1 MIEVKL
7 TEQELDYIKLKLE
20 EVLDGGMEIENYDED
35 YQKMIEDLYS
45 KLVCLNFNKLMG
57 IEKDKMEM
65 YKPLIDGLEREFKNS
80 PKHVQD
86 YMANNW
92 KDCMEDL
99 VMDFDDNIFNK
110 YSNNA

>member
-20 EVLDGGMEIENYDED
+20 EVLDDGKNYMN
-35 YQKMIEDLYS
+35 KSIIEDLYS

-57 IEKDKMEM
+57 VKKDKLEV
-65 YKPLIDGLEREFKNS
+65 YEVLIDGLEREFKNS
-80 PKHVQD
+80 PKSVQD

-92 KDCMEDL
+92 KECMEDL
-99 VMDFDDNIFNK
+99 VRDFDDNIFNK
-110 YSNNA
+110 YSNNV

>member
-7 TEQELDYIKLKLE
+7 TEQELDYIKLRLE
-20 EVLDGGMEIENYDED
+20 QDLDDIDEVSNDELFIE
-35 YQKMIEDLYS
+35 MIKDLYS

-57 IEKDKMEM
+57 VKKDKMEM
-65 YKPLIDGLEREFKNS
+65 YKDLIVGLEREFKNS

-99 VMDFDDNIFNK
+99 VRDFEDNIFNN

>member
-7 TEQELDYIKLKLE
+7 TEHELDYIKLRLE
-20 EVLDGGMEIENYDED
+20 EVLDGVNETDYDEK

-45 KLVCLNFNKLMG
+45 KLVYLNFNKLMG
-57 IEKDKMEM
+57 IKKDKLET
-65 YKPLIDGLEREFKNS
+65 YEVLIDGLEREFKNS
-80 PKHVQD
+80 PKSVQD

-99 VMDFDDNIFNK
+99 VRDFDDNIFNN
-110 YSNNA
+110 YSNKV

>member
-7 TEQELDYIKLKLE
+7 TEQELDYIKLRLE
-20 EVLDGGMEIENYDED
+20 QDLDGVNETDYDEE

-57 IEKDKMEM
+57 IKKDKLET
-65 YKPLIDGLEREFKNS
+65 YEVLIDGLEREYNLATKE
-80 PKHVQD
+80 VQD

-92 KDCMEDL
+92 KECMEDL
-99 VMDFDDNIFNK
+99 ILDFDDNIFNK
-110 YSNNA
+110 YSNKV

>member
-7 TEQELDYIKLKLE
+7 TEKELDYIKLKLE
-20 EVLDGGMEIENYDED
+20 EVLDGGMEIENYDEE

-45 KLVCLNFNKLMG
+45 KLVCLNFNKLVG
-57 IEKDKMEM
+57 IKKDKLET
-65 YKPLIDGLEREFKNS
+65 YEVLIDGLEREYNLATKE
-80 PKHVQD
+80 VQD

-99 VMDFDDNIFNK
+99 VRDFDDNIFNK
-110 YSNNA
+110 YSNKV